1 MEDTSNLNP
10 CKLGTKDYW
19 ESAYDLEIK
28 NYQDNGD
35 TGEKCQKFNLIKFSM
50 WFIFLGEIWFEESSQ
65 YRIIKWLNKN
75 EIAKDTSI
83 LDLGNYF
90 IFVIKVN

>member
-50 WFIFLGEIWFEESSQ
+50 WFIFF
-65 YRIIKWLNKN
+65 R
-75 EIAKDTSI
+75 
-83 LDLGNYF
+83 
-90 IFVIKVN
+90 